1 MSGDYDDDYHRAW
14 LIVIDLFQDFR
25 DGWFPSSSEIGVL
38 LRGTAPYVAKKNSAI
53 LRKQRRITLH

>member
-25 DGWFPSSSEIGVL
+25 EGWFPSSEIGVL
-38 LRGTAPYVAKKNSAI
+38 LRGSAPYIAKNSAI
-53 LRKQRRITLH
+53 LRNQRRITLH